1 MRKYTVLIT
10 DDVEDY
16 YVELMRFVASK
27 YTMEAAIRYVKR
39 IREDIEALSY
49 LAPMLPKSKYEFPKL
64 YHPEAKTYVVGK
76 KKLTAI
82 FHIEG
87 DYVIVDKILPSSL
100 IKY

>member
-27 YTMEAAIRYVKR
+27 YSLEAAIRYVKR
-39 IREDIEALSY
+39 IREDVEVLSH

-87 DYVIVDKILPSSL
+87 EYVIVDKILPSSL

>member
-49 LAPMLPKSKYEFPKL
+49 LAPMLPKIPKL